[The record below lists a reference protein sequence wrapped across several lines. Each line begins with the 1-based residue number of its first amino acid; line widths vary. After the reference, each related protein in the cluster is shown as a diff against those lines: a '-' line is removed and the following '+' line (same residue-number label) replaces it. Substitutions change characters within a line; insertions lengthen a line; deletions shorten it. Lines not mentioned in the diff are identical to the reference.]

1 MFGVLAPLLLTGAL
15 AAVTVSARPEP
26 AKPAVSRILGH
37 TVQRDSHGRILAW
50 HRPKQN
56 RGYDR
61 VLRLAWGFL
70 ERKVPRDRRWGT
82 GLPVYLVSSVYDGR
96 TGQGN
101 YWQHNPAS
109 LYGQFVDSL
118 VAWHAYSGDRA
129 AVRLVRRMLD
139 HELAHGTTPSNWAW
153 ARVPFA
159 TACGGDRDYGR
170 CLAGM
175 PRGFYGGIETDKVG
189 ELGFGYAQ
197 FYELTGDQRYLRA
210 AVAAADALARHVRQG
225 DADHTPWP
233 FRVNA
238 RTGAVLRGEEYGGMV
253 VSPLRLFDELIRL
266 EAGDVSAYTRAR
278 DTAWGWI
285 LNYPL
290 NRRSPAY
297 QQWSGYFED
306 IPRNQRNLNQASP
319 TMTARYLL
327 ANPNRDAID
336 PDWRE
341 HVRDMAEW
349 VRTFLGRGPFF
360 GAWAIDE
367 QRVPG
372 RPRVCCSDDGLASTT
387 ARWGAVNALYAEQTG
402 DDSARQRAVSSL
414 NYATYFTDN
423 GGRVA
428 CCGDDF
434 PNAYWFDDG
443 YADYTRSFNW
453 AMAALPE
460 LAPRRQDHLL
470 GSSSVVQRVSYGQR
484 SIWYRTFDRS
494 GTEVLRLSFRP
505 VAVTVDGRPLAARD
519 NLGAEGFTVESAG
532 GGDFVVRVR
541 RDAANHVAIS

>member
-1 MFGVLAPLLLTGAL
+1 MGAL

-26 AKPAVSRILGH
+26 KPAKPAVSRILGH
-37 TVQRDSHGRILAW
+37 KVQRDSHGRILAW
-50 HRPKQN
+50 NRPQQN
-56 RGYDR
+56 GGYDR
-61 VLRLAWGFL
+61 VLRLAWSFL
-70 ERKVPRDRRWGT
+70 ESRVPADRRWGT

-96 TGQGN
+96 TGQGS

-109 LYGQFVDSL
+109 LYGQFVDSV

-129 AVRLVRRMLD
+129 AIRLVRGMLD
-139 HELAHGTTPSNWAW
+139 HELAHGTTPANWEW

-197 FYELTGDQRYLRA
+197 FYELTGDRRYLLA
-210 AVAAADALARHVRQG
+210 ATAAADALARHVRKG
-225 DADHTPWP
+225 DANHTPWP

-238 RTGAVLRGEEYGGMV
+238 RTGNVLHGEDYGGMV
-253 VSPLRLFDELIRL
+253 VSPVRLFDELIRL
-266 EAGDVSAYTRAR
+266 GAGDVPGYTRAR
-278 DTAWGWI
+278 DIAWSWV
-285 LNYPL
+285 LHYPL
-290 NRRSPAY
+290 NPRSPAY

-306 IPRNQRNLNQASP
+306 ISRNQRNLNQASP

-327 ANPNRDAID
+327 THPNPGSID
-336 PDWRE
+336 PDWGA
-341 HVRDMAEW
+341 HVRDMTEW

-372 RPRVCCSDDGLASTT
+372 RPRLCCSDDGLGSTT
-387 ARWGAVNALYAEQTG
+387 ARWGAVNALYAERTG
-402 DDSARQRAVSSL
+402 DPEARRRAIGSL
-414 NYATYFTDN
+414 NYATYFTDA

-434 PNAYWFDDG
+434 ANAYWFDDG

-460 LAPRRQDHLL
+460 LAPQRQDHLL
-470 GSSSVVQRVSYGQR
+470 GSSSVVQRVSYGRR
-484 SIWYRTFDRS
+484 SVGYRAFDPS

-505 VAVTVDGRPLAARD
+505 GAVTADGRSLAERSGLD
-519 NLGAEGFTVESAG
+519 AEGFTVVSAG

-541 RDAANHVAIS
+541 RDAARAVAIS

>member
-1 MFGVLAPLLLTGAL
+1 
-15 AAVTVSARPEP
+15 
-26 AKPAVSRILGH
+26 
-37 TVQRDSHGRILAW
+37 
-50 HRPKQN
+50 
-56 RGYDR
+56 
-61 VLRLAWGFL
+61 
-70 ERKVPRDRRWGT
+70 
-82 GLPVYLVSSVYDGR
+82 
-96 TGQGN
+96 
-101 YWQHNPAS
+101 
-109 LYGQFVDSL
+109 
-118 VAWHAYSGDRA
+118 
-129 AVRLVRRMLD
+129 MLD
-139 HELAHGTTPSNWAW
+139 HELAHGTTPANWAW

-197 FYELTGDQRYLRA
+197 FYELTGDRRYLRA
-210 AVAAADALARHVRQG
+210 ATAAADALARHVRNG
-225 DADHTPWP
+225 DANHTPWP

-238 RTGAVLRGEEYGGMV
+238 RTGNVLHGEDYGGMV
-253 VSPLRLFDELIRL
+253 VSPVRLFDELIRL
-266 EAGDVSAYTRAR
+266 GAGDVPGYTRAR
-278 DTAWGWI
+278 DIAWSWV
-285 LNYPL
+285 LHYPL
-290 NRRSPAY
+290 NPRSPAY

-306 IPRNQRNLNQASP
+306 ISRNQRNLNQASP

-327 ANPNRDAID
+327 THPNPGSID
-336 PDWRE
+336 PDWGA
-341 HVRDMAEW
+341 HVRDMTEW

-372 RPRVCCSDDGLASTT
+372 RPRLCCSDDGLGSTT
-387 ARWGAVNALYAEQTG
+387 ARWGAVNALYAERTG
-402 DDSARQRAVSSL
+402 DPEARRRAIGSL
-414 NYATYFTDN
+414 NYATYFTDA

-434 PNAYWFDDG
+434 ANAYWFDDG

-460 LAPRRQDHLL
+460 LAPQRQDHLL
-470 GSSSVVQRVSYGQR
+470 GSSSVVQRVSYGRR
-484 SIWYRTFDRS
+484 SVGYRTFDPS

-505 VAVTVDGRPLAARD
+505 RAVTADGRSLAERSGLD
-519 NLGAEGFTVESAG
+519 AEGFTVVSAG

-541 RDAANHVAIS
+541 RDAARAVAIS

>member
-1 MFGVLAPLLLTGAL
+1 MGAL

-26 AKPAVSRILGH
+26 KPAKLAVSRILGH
-37 TVQRDSHGRILAW
+37 KVQRDSHGRILAW
-50 HRPKQN
+50 NRPQQN
-56 RGYDR
+56 GGYDR
-61 VLRLAWGFL
+61 VLRLAWSFL
-70 ERKVPRDRRWGT
+70 ETRVPADRRWGT

-96 TGQGN
+96 TGQGS

-129 AVRLVRRMLD
+129 AIRLVRRMLD
-139 HELAHGTTPSNWAW
+139 HELAHGTTPANWAW

-197 FYELTGDQRYLRA
+197 FYELTGDRRYLLA
-210 AVAAADALARHVRQG
+210 ATAAADALARHVRKG
-225 DADHTPWP
+225 DANRTPWP

-238 RTGAVLRGEEYGGMV
+238 RTGNVLHGEDYGGMV
-253 VSPLRLFDELIRL
+253 VSPVRLFDELIRL
-266 EAGDVSAYTRAR
+266 GAGDVPGYTRAR
-278 DTAWGWI
+278 DIAWSWV
-285 LNYPL
+285 LHYPL
-290 NRRSPAY
+290 NPRSAAY

-306 IPRNQRNLNQASP
+306 ISRNQRNLNQASP

-327 ANPNRDAID
+327 THPNPGSID
-336 PDWRE
+336 PDWGA
-341 HVRDMAEW
+341 HVRDMTEW

-372 RPRVCCSDDGLASTT
+372 RPRLCCSDDGLGSTT
-387 ARWGAVNALYAEQTG
+387 ARWGAVNALYAERTG
-402 DDSARQRAVSSL
+402 DPEARRRAIGSL
-414 NYATYFTDN
+414 NYATYFTDD

-434 PNAYWFDDG
+434 ANAYWFDDG

-460 LAPRRQDHLL
+460 LAPQRQDHLL
-470 GSSSVVQRVSYGQR
+470 GSSSVVQRVSYGRR
-484 SIWYRTFDRS
+484 SVGYRTFDPS

-505 VAVTVDGRPLAARD
+505 RAVTADGRSLAERSGLD
-519 NLGAEGFTVESAG
+519 AEGFTVVSAG

-541 RDAANHVAIS
+541 RDAARAVAIS